1 MTTSEP
7 KPAENRHASWV
18 ELFFDLVCVAAM
30 IQLTHAL
37 GHEPGWLDIGRFVV
51 MYYAIWSLWTSFTL
65 YGNIRGDKIQVR
77 FMIYGMVT
85 LGAMAASVPEAD
97 ADRANTFATFY
108 FVARIVTSKEW
119 GKSGSVITAWPAAQL
134 GFGAAPWII
143 SLWVDT
149 PWKFALWGLGAVL
162 DIVFSIVTSRD
173 PDRMVA
179 GAERE
184 RERRR
189 QRLDRLSDR
198 RARQD
203 PRRTRGDGRDPL
215 GPKPTAVDLH
225 DGHLAERTGLFMII
239 VLGEA
244 VIQVVHAA
252 GEENWD
258 RWLGLAVLGG
268 FGLVVCLWWLTFS
281 FGVLAVPQSLHAE
294 IPTPLALPS
303 HFAMTASVVAMA
315 AGTGTILLHPHE
327 TAPTAARW
335 LLCAGVAVFFGNVVV
350 SGLVLKAPWQW
361 VCFAAVP
368 AVLIAV
374 ALGGF
379 GGPLPGWALS
389 LGVLAAALWT
399 VLLSRPR
406 VVAGAA

>member
-1 MTTSEP
+1 MTTAEP
-7 KPAENRHASWV
+7 TPVDNRHASWV

-37 GHEPGWLDIGRFVV
+37 GHAPGWLDIGRFLV

-85 LGAMAASVPEAD
+85 LGAMAASVPEIERAD
-97 ADRANTFATFY
+97 TFATFY

-134 GFGAAPWII
+134 GFGTLPWIV

-149 PWKFALWGLGAVL
+149 PWKFALWGLGALL
-162 DIVFSIVTSRD
+162 DIGFSIVTSRR
-173 PDRMVA
+173 PDRMLA
-179 GAERE
+179 GAVRDQ
-184 RERRR
+184 RRR
-189 QRLDRLSDR
+189 RRRLLGR
-198 RARQD
+198 RS
-203 PRRTRGDGRDPL
+203 RRDAPT
-215 GPKPTAVDLH
+215 PTAVDVH
-225 DGHLAERTGLFMII
+225 DAHLAERTGLFMII

-258 RWLGLAVLGG
+258 RWLGLAVLGA

-281 FGVLAVPQSLHAE
+281 FGVLAVPESLHART
-294 IPTPLALPS
+294 PTPLALPS

-315 AGTGTILLHPHE
+315 AGTGTILLHPHDP
-327 TAPTAARW
+327 APTAARW

-350 SGLVLKAPWQW
+350 SGLVLKARWQW
-361 VCFAAVP
+361 VCFAAAP
-368 AVLIAV
+368 AVLVPV
-374 ALGGF
+374 ALGVFAGR
-379 GGPLPGWALS
+379 LPGWSLA
-389 LGVLAAALWT
+389 LGVFAAALWT

-406 VVAGAA
+406 AETEPIAAAT